1 MSRSF
6 TNKDELMTYGQDLK
20 LFLPEMGEL
29 QSQLYE
35 GEYDPFKYA
44 PVFESNFVQVTKKGE
59 AIDIHNQLTLVTLGI
74 AATSPILPLPNV
86 MLLARPKIT
95 NQDAKK
101 KTNIVEHLQLSRL
114 FPLKLVKLS
123 ISDVSMR
130 QIKLKLASGRSF
142 YLQLHAPPDKED
154 DLFQRWMRL
163 IYLLQ
168 PTPSHIQIAKD
179 HEFMVDTASSPA
191 QSSKSSEDKESE
203 QSIAIRKPG
212 VKLKGK
218 PSPVSEEDVQPV
230 YQNEDDE
237 IPRESQSSSVTAKC
251 NHFDGSGLL
260 FSNMANIIALQGL
273 LLPKKV
279 GASFSRRY
287 LSSPWNSSSVA
298 TSGTGGWQSTISHS
312 RRHWRTTYYPESVK
326 NRKESDSGKKEAVE
340 AVLSEARMVPVPIV
354 DSSTKK
360 NISAKVASLNNKKLK
375 GGSLNSKKKPSA
387 SPAKK
392 PSKLRTVIKSFSK
405 HDSKELKKKKKSSTE
420 S

>member
-237 IPRESQSSSVTAKC
+237 IPRESQ
-251 NHFDGSGLL
+251 
-260 FSNMANIIALQGL
+260 
-273 LLPKKV
+273 
-279 GASFSRRY
+279 
-287 LSSPWNSSSVA
+287 
-298 TSGTGGWQSTISHS
+298 
-312 RRHWRTTYYPESVK
+312 TTYYPESVK